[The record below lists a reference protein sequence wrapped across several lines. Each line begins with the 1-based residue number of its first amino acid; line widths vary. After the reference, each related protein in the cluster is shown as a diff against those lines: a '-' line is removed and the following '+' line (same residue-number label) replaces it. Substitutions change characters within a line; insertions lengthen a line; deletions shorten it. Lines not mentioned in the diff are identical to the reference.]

1 MNKTLTTLTLAL
13 ALAGGVP
20 ALAHA
25 TEYTRIVAEDS
36 AIGFSYTQMGVTLEG
51 RFDEFSGELRY
62 DPARPA
68 SARAVI
74 EVALGSIR
82 TGIAEADSEVQ
93 DKSWFHS
100 AAFPTARFE
109 STTVTPLDDE
119 RVEVAGTL
127 TIKGTTRPVV
137 VPATIRNAGEL
148 AVFDG
153 DLILQRGDFA
163 VGEGAW
169 SKFDIVANDVRVRFR
184 ITAAAE

>member
-1 MNKTLTTLTLAL
+1 MNSTVTTLSLAL
-13 ALAGGVP
+13 ALAAGAP

-25 TEYTRIVAEDS
+25 TEYKRIVAADS
-36 AIGFSYTQMGVTLEG
+36 AIAFSYTQMGVTLEG
-51 RFDEFSGELRY
+51 GFDTFSGELHY
-62 DPARPA
+62 DPARPE

-74 EVALGSIR
+74 EVALASIR
-82 TGIAEADSEVQ
+82 TGIAEADGEVQ
-93 DKSWFHS
+93 DRSWFHS
-100 AAFPTARFE
+100 AAFPSARFE
-109 STTVTPLDDE
+109 STVVTPLGDE

-137 VPATIRNAGEL
+137 VPATIRRSGDE

-153 DLILQRGDFA
+153 DFTIRRGDFA